1 MVLVD
6 TPVWSLALCRRTLDL
21 SPSEQ
26 SLTQSLYQLI
36 QQHRVSLLG
45 ATRQEILSG
54 IREEGQFRRIRDYL
68 RDFPNITLETADYEE
83 AARVSNDCRRAGIA
97 GSPVDTLICAV
108 SLRRKWEI
116 FTTDR
121 DFTRY
126 KQVLQILLLHQP

>member
-6 TPVWSLALCRRTLDL
+6 TPVWSLALRRRTLDL